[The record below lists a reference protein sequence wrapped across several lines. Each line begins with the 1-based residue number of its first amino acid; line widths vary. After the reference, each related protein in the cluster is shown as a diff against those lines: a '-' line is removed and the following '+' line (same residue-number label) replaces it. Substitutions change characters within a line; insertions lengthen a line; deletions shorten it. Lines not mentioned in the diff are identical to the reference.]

1 MKQNGSAKLGQ
12 GLPVQLASDWL
23 DHWMLQLDQAELRAY
38 LQLAHWYNTRTYH
51 DEESLSR
58 ILPGKGVRDSI
69 KRLEKRGLI
78 EVIRRTGQFHYH
90 FPHRDRD
97 GFHRAERAR
106 PSLTEALK
114 FQQRMSEELTGLTE
128 KDEDDK
134 LRARVFKRYPRLRE
148 EYELYR
154 TKADPGAPRWR
165 LWMELSSFLIREFEE
180 RFGSLRDDHGE
191 LFKEVS
197 AKVLQHHLDVVDGV
211 VREILMNVDE
221 LFVEVQLAW
230 VIAPSEEEFVALPFV
245 RNLAQRYK
253 VGPEQI
259 FLNTLEELGARGRIV
274 VVVDP
279 DGYLADM
286 ILSSDTGLTK
296 SEERVLFLRP
306 EERSQEDSERNRE
319 RVKRARN
326 KYANYQ
332 IARAVGVLADFVAAR
347 RVRDIDAWLERI
359 VDLVNDSLTLLP
371 MNEGARPVLLEH
383 VMDQFDAVRQGI
395 DTVASRVRLAPLVD
409 QTGETTQAKAAR
421 PKPTKPK
428 GKKDKGKGKGKP
440 KAKKKPAKAK
450 PKAKQK
456 PKAKKKPAK
465 KQPAKKKPA
474 KKKTKA
480 KAKAKT
486 TRRR

>member
-1 MKQNGSAKLGQ
+1 MKHTGGASKAIGE

-23 DHWMLQLDQAELRAY
+23 DRWMIQLDQSELRAY

-58 ILPGKGVRDSI
+58 ILPGKNVRDSI
-69 KRLEKRGLI
+69 KRLERRGLI
-78 EVIRRTGQFHYH
+78 EVIRRGTQYHYH

-106 PSLTEALK
+106 PSLSEALA
-114 FQQRMSEELTGLTE
+114 FQETMSEELTGLTE
-128 KDEDDK
+128 KDETDK
-134 LRARVFKRYPRLRE
+134 LRARVFKRYPQLRE
-148 EYELYR
+148 EFSLYE

-211 VREILMNVDE
+211 VREILQHIGE

-230 VIAPSEEEFVALPFV
+230 VIAPSEQEFVALPFV

-279 DGYLADM
+279 DGYLSDM

-306 EERSQEDSERNRE
+306 EERAQQDSERNRE
-319 RVKRARN
+319 RVRRARN
-326 KYANYQ
+326 KYANYHM
-332 IARAVGVLADFVAAR
+332 ARAVGVLADFVAAR

-359 VDLVNDSLTLLP
+359 VDLVNDALSLLP

-409 QTGETTQAKAAR
+409 ETGQTTADKAAR
-421 PKPTKPK
+421 PKPAKSKKDKPQKKAGGK
-428 GKKDKGKGKGKP
+428 GKKQAA
-440 KAKKKPAKAK
+440 AKKGAKAK
-450 PKAKQK
+450 
-456 PKAKKKPAK
+456 
-465 KQPAKKKPA
+465 PAKKKPA
-474 KKKTKA
+474 KKKPA
-480 KAKAKT
+480 KKKPAKKKPAKKKKT
-486 TRRR
+486 ARR